1 MVAAASGVGAVV
13 PVPGLSVA
21 LDLVLLTR
29 EVNMYKSQL
38 GLPEE
43 TSYEFRRCTPEIRAK
58 VKRFCLTSAVQIAN
72 LLKFYTASSAIE
84 EFTRY
89 IPFVG
94 CAIAGGISFSSTY
107 CFLKGCL
114 NELEGTALDFMDEVK
129 AGVREDMDFD

>member
-1 MVAAASGVGAVV
+1 MVAAASGAGAVV

-21 LDLVLLTR
+21 IDLVLLTR

-43 TSYEFRRCTPEIRAK
+43 TSYEFRRMTPQIKAK
-58 VKRFCLTSAVQIAN
+58 VSKFCLTSTVQIAN

-114 NELEGTALDFMDEVK
+114 NELEETALAFLDEINTRV
-129 AGVREDMDFD
+129 GDDLDLD

>member
-1 MVAAASGVGAVV
+1 VVAAASGAGAVV

-21 LDLVLLTR
+21 IDLVLLTR

-43 TSYEFRRCTPEIRAK
+43 TSYEFRRMTPQIKAK
-58 VKRFCLTSAVQIAN
+58 VSKFCLTSTVQIAN

-89 IPFVG
+89 IPLVG
-94 CAIAGGISFSSTY
+94 FAIAGGISFSSTY
-107 CFLKGCL
+107 HFLKGCL
-114 NELEGTALDFMDEVK
+114 NELEETALAFLDEINTRV
-129 AGVREDMDFD
+129 GDDLDLD

>member
-1 MVAAASGVGAVV
+1 MVAAASGAGAVV
-13 PVPGLSVA
+13 PLPGLSVA
-21 LDLVLLTR
+21 LDLALLTR

-38 GLPEE
+38 GLPEG
-43 TSYEFRRCTPEIRAK
+43 TSYEFRRMSPEIQAK
-58 VKRFCLTSAVQIAN
+58 VKRFCLTSTVQIAN
-72 LLKFYTASSAIE
+72 LVKFYTASSAVE

-114 NELEGTALDFMDEVK
+114 NELEETALAFLDEINTRV
-129 AGVREDMDFD
+129 GDDMEID